1 MKTIEQTTHA
11 SDFEI
16 GRQISMLYR
25 TSQSFYSGKTNN
37 LDIGA
42 GHMSIIF
49 YLFHHVSAS
58 QDELTKSLE
67 VDKATVARS
76 VKKLEESGLIMRT
89 KDEKDSRVNRI
100 TLTEAGY
107 ATQADLK
114 KLTKQWQSILLKDF
128 SDDEILMLQPL
139 MDKLMENARAFRHF
153 NCNTKGH
160 QHDK

>member
-1 MKTIEQTTHA
+1 MKRSEQESQQA
-11 SDFEI
+11 DFEI

-58 QDELTKSLE
+58 QDELTKFLE
-67 VDKATVARS
+67 VDKATIARS
-76 VKKLEESGLIMRT
+76 VKKLEQSGLIMRT

-107 ATQADLK
+107 LAQVDLK
-114 KLTKQWQSILLKDF
+114 KLTKQWQSILLNNF
-128 SDDEILMLQPL
+128 TDEEIHMLQPL
-139 MDKLMENARAFRHF
+139 MDKLMENARTFRHS
-153 NCNTKGH
+153 NCNLKGH
-160 QHDK
+160 SHDK